1 MARHQISAMAR
12 IVELNAV
19 LVILTKDATIEYRNI
34 TMKLTVVTVAQSVDR
49 SFFSYKTGVSSACRG
64 SIGRL

>member
-12 IVELNAV
+12 IVKLNAV

-34 TMKLTVVTVAQSVDR
+34 TMKLTAVIVAQSVDR
-49 SFFSYKTGVSSACRG
+49 SFLSYKT
-64 SIGRL
+64 